1 VDVKALTRI
10 AGLLAKRNAID
21 EEIGRIMNRPMV
33 SGHLGEWIASQV
45 FDIELEAIAVN
56 PGFDGRFRGGALAER
71 TVNVKWYLKREGLLD
86 TSESMLL
93 DYYLVL
99 AGPPSVAVS
108 SQGHRRP
115 WCIAAVYL
123 FDARRLRS
131 EQIAR
136 GVKQGVASS
145 VTRQQWA
152 AAEIYPVSCNPAFA
166 VTAQQAEMLAL
177 LRPE

>member
-1 VDVKALTRI
+1 MVVSA
-10 AGLLAKRNAID
+10 AGRW
-21 EEIGRIMNRPMV
+21 
-33 SGHLGEWIASQV
+33 LGARSI
-45 FDIELEAIAVN
+45 I
-56 PGFDGRFRGGALAER
+56 
-71 TVNVKWYLKREGLLD
+71 KWYLKREGLLD
-86 TSESMLL
+86 TSEPMLL

-123 FDARRLRS
+123 FDARRLRA

-136 GVKQGVASS
+136 GVKQGAASS

-152 AAEIYPVSCNPAFA
+152 AAEIYPVSCNRAFA